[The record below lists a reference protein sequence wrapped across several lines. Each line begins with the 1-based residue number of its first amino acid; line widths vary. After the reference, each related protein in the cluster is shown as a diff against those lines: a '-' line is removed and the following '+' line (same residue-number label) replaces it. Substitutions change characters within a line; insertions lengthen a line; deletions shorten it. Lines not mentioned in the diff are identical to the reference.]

1 MNLPSSVTGLQR
13 ELNSQPASLV
23 RLFMTPLKRIKVAML
38 ITCLLPAAIL
48 LVRIASHTAGDNPV
62 EVITY
67 ETGDWSMILLL
78 ATLAITPIR
87 RITGV
92 NEIISFRR
100 MFGLLTFFYGSL
112 HFLTYV
118 CLAQS
123 LQLPRILDDVR
134 KRPFI
139 VMGLCAFLLMIPLAV
154 TSNGFSIRRL
164 GRHWTRLHR
173 WVYAVAIAAVMHYS
187 WMRRGEAKPYWYTVL
202 FACLLGWRARV
213 WAVKRGKYARQGS

>member
-1 MNLPSSVTGLQR
+1 MNLPPSVTGLQG
-13 ELNSQPASLV
+13 EPNSQQAPLV

-48 LVRIASHTAGDNPV
+48 VVRIVSHTAGDNPV
-62 EVITY
+62 EAITY

-92 NEIISFRR
+92 NEVISFRR
-100 MFGLLTFFYGSL
+100 MFGLLTFFYGAL

-123 LQLPRILDDVR
+123 LQLPRMLDDVR

-139 VMGLCAFLLMIPLAV
+139 VMGLCAFLLMIPLAI
-154 TSNGFSIRRL
+154 TSNGFFIRRL
-164 GRHWTRLHR
+164 GRHWTWLHR
-173 WVYAVAIAAVMHYS
+173 WIYAIAIVAVVHYS
-187 WMRRGEAKPYWYTVL
+187 WMRPREAKPYLYVVL

-213 WAVKRGKYARQGS
+213 WALKQREYAR